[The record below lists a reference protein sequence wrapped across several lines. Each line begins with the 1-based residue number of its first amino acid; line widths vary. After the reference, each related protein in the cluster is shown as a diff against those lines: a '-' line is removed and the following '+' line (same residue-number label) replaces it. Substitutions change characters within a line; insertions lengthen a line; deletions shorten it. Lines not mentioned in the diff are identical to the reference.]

1 MSLLDKS
8 LHGTWDL
15 DAPLEAQAPVRRAA
29 TAAGL
34 APLAQRYVLVLHI
47 PVYKDPQGRRWLDPL
62 WHKDLL
68 EHAVYLSDF
77 TLACPCKEVA
87 APPAGFVEVDD
98 PRITFCDLP
107 GRRKLTL
114 NLPRTLAR
122 LWRSIGRAEV
132 VHTGLGGWLPISLHN
147 LASLMARLRGRF
159 LMVIV
164 ESSPWRLTPGQP
176 ASLQQRVLAA
186 LSEWV
191 NRRTLRAVDLA
202 IFTQGK
208 YKQSLLTGRPGRGHV
223 IHASWIDEAVIAS
236 DAEAAA
242 SWQAKQAEPLRLLF
256 AGRLTAAKGVPV
268 LLEALRRADREGVA
282 MTLRVVGQG
291 EGLDACR
298 AINAELSHVRVEVLD
313 PVPYGPAFFR
323 LVREHHAV
331 VVPSITDEQ
340 PRIVYDAYSQAVPV
354 LASDTDGLR
363 DCVFDGATGRLCPAN
378 DAAALASLLA
388 WAAAAPAQL
397 RAMSA
402 SCLDH
407 AHRMTHQEMHR
418 RRWKLLDDVLRQR
431 VSAG

>member
-15 DAPLEAQAPVRRAA
+15 DAPLEHPSSAHRGASAA
-29 TAAGL
+29 SP
-34 APLAQRYVLVLHI
+34 APLTQRYVLVLHI
-47 PVYKDPQGRRWLDPL
+47 PVYKDRTGRRWLDPL

-68 EHAVYLSDF
+68 EHVVYLNDF

-87 APPAGFVEVDD
+87 APPPGFVEVCD

-147 LASLMARLRGRF
+147 LASSIARLRGRF
-159 LMVIV
+159 LMIIV

-176 ASLQQRVLAA
+176 ASLAARLQAA

-191 NRRTLRAVDLA
+191 NKRTLRAVDLA
-202 IFTQGK
+202 VFTQAR

-236 DAEAAA
+236 DADAAA
-242 SWQAKQAEPLRLLF
+242 SWQAKEGGPVRLLF

-268 LLEALRRADREGVA
+268 LLDALRRADREGA
-282 MTLRVVGQG
+282 AFTLRVIGTG
-291 EGLDACR
+291 ELLEACR
-298 AINAELSHVRVEVLD
+298 ALNAELSRVRVEVLD
-313 PVPYGPAFFR
+313 PVPYGPAFFQ

-331 VVPSITDEQ
+331 VVPSVTDEQ
-340 PRIVYDAYSQAVPV
+340 PRIVYDAYSQGVPV
-354 LASDTDGLR
+354 LASNTDGLR
-363 DCVFDGATGRLCPAN
+363 DCVFEDATGRLCPPN
-378 DAAALASLLA
+378 DAGALAGLLA
-388 WAAAAPAQL
+388 WAAAATPQL
-397 RAMSA
+397 RAMSG
-402 SCLDH
+402 SCLEH

-418 RRWKLLDDVLRQR
+418 RRWKLLDEVLRR
-431 VSAG
+431 RAA